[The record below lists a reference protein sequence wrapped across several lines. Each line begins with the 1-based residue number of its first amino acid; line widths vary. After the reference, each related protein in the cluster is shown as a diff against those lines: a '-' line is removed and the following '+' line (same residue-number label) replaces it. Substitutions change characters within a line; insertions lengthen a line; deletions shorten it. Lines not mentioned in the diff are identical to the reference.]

1 MTTPPISDYGFEA
14 FLGEEK
20 LMGSTCRR
28 CGAAFV
34 PPRPMCAECH
44 HTEMQWTGM
53 KGAGRLVALT
63 SISIGPPAMQQE
75 GFDRENPYCTGVVK
89 LDEGPRVVARI
100 EGVDSRN
107 PESIEIGTPVT
118 AIYLHRGAGE
128 DRTTQLAFRPAHDD
142 IK

>member
-20 LMGSTCRR
+20 LMGSTCGR
-28 CGAAFV
+28 CGATFV

-63 SISIGPPAMQQE
+63 SISIGPPAMQEE

-100 EGVDSRN
+100 EGVDARN
-107 PESIEIGTPVT
+107 PASIEIGVPVT
-118 AIYLHRGAGE
+118 AVYLHRGEGE
-128 DRTTQLAFRPAHDD
+128 DRPTQLAFRPV
-142 IK
+142 